1 MSIETLRR
9 WITEKEYSEIS
20 GKPLPTI
27 RNQRSMKK
35 GCPFY
40 RHGRAIRYRLDEV
53 LLHCE
58 SGRVETER

>member
-1 MSIETLRR
+1 MTFPDTPK
-9 WITEKEYSEIS
+9 WITEREYAEIS
-20 GKPLPTI
+20 GKALPTI

-53 LLHCE
+53 LMHCE
-58 SGRVETER
+58 SGRVEVAK